1 MLSAP
6 RGCEYFFCHRGSLF
20 AAEVFYHTYVSKCRG
35 QAYLLFLLYTMNF
48 MLLHISPITVTS
60 SSLDTQSSLQVGR
73 HELYFTIAR
82 EQAACKC
89 FQKRN
94 LVLRLQVVTTA
105 CNFNALPRSSK
116 GWRGKDL
123 WGGTQSSPK
132 LLSPSLAIMQASQKE
147 LENRQA
153 KLLLFKSGVIQILK
167 LAGDQLLNP
176 ENYTSVIPK
185 MG

>member
-1 MLSAP
+1 MP
-6 RGCEYFFCHRGSLF
+6 RSSL
-20 AAEVFYHTYVSKCRG
+20 
-35 QAYLLFLLYTMNF
+35 
-48 MLLHISPITVTS
+48 SPI
-60 SSLDTQSSLQVGR
+60 SSLRNELHAPAHLTNNHNIEQFRYSKQFTSGK

-105 CNFNALPRSSK
+105 CNFSALPRSSK

-132 LLSPSLAIMQASQKE
+132 LLSPSLALMQASQKE

-167 LAGDQLLNP
+167 LAGDWLLNP
-176 ENYTSVIPK
+176 ENYTIPK